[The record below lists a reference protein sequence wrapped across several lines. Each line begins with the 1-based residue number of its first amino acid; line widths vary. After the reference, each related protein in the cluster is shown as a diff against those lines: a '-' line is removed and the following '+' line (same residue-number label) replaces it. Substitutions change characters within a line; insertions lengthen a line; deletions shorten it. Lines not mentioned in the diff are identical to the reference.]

1 MARKPHPSSVL
12 KVLPDDD
19 QAALFDFLREHTLAE
34 GVAWLFSNNGVR
46 TNDSSLSEWRSWYK
60 MSQDIAAWDN
70 DIASLQEQLAGMGTD
85 PDLIPK
91 IGEAV
96 FISRAAK
103 SGDAKTFATVASVIQ
118 RHRELQASQ
127 QQHVDKMQVKGKE
140 LEQRDKTIAQKDE
153 VIEMQRRKI
162 EALEAQAE
170 AAKKAA
176 EKTKEALKSG
186 GMDEATR
193 KALMEE
199 MDQMILGVKKATK
212 PTAS

>member
-1 MARKPHPSSVL
+1 MARKPHPSSAL

-19 QAALFDFLREHTLAE
+19 QAALFEFLRTHTLAE

-46 TNDSSLSEWRSWYK
+46 TNDSSLSEWRQWYK

-118 RHRELQASQ
+118 RHRELKTSQ
-127 QQHVDKMQVKGKE
+127 QQHEDKMQVKGKE
-140 LEQRDKTIAQKDE
+140 LEQRDKTIQQKDRQIE
-153 VIEMQRRKI
+153 LLKRRVEMQ
-162 EALEAQAE
+162 EAKL
-170 AAKKAA
+170 
-176 EKTKEALKSG
+176 KEADDIAGDQQLS
-186 GMDEATR
+186 A
-193 KALMEE
+193 EE
-199 MDQMILGVKKATK
+199 KVLRWKQIFGR
-212 PTAS
+212 

>member
-1 MARKPHPSSVL
+1 MPRKPHPSSVL
-12 KVLPDDD
+12 KTLPDDD

-34 GVAWLFSNNGVR
+34 GVDWLFSNNGVR

-70 DIASLQEQLAGMGTD
+70 DIASLQDQLAGMGTD

-140 LEQRDKTIAQKDE
+140 LAQRDKAIAQKDRQIE
-153 VIEMQRRKI
+153 LQKRRIEM
-162 EALEAQAE
+162 LEAKLKDADDIAGDQALS
-170 AAKKAA
+170 A
-176 EKTKEALKSG
+176 EEKVLRWKQIFG
-186 GMDEATR
+186 R
-193 KALMEE
+193 
-199 MDQMILGVKKATK
+199 
-212 PTAS
+212 

>member
-1 MARKPHPSSVL
+1 MARKPHPSSAL

-19 QAALFDFLREHTLAE
+19 QAALFEFLRTHTLAE

-46 TNDSSLSEWRSWYK
+46 TNDSSLSEWRQWYK

-118 RHRELQASQ
+118 RHRELKASQ
-127 QQHVDKMQVKGKE
+127 QQHEDKMQVKGKE
-140 LEQRDKTIAQKDE
+140 LEQRDKTIQQKDRQIE
-153 VIEMQRRKI
+153 LLKRRVEMQ
-162 EALEAQAE
+162 EAKL
-170 AAKKAA
+170 
-176 EKTKEALKSG
+176 KEADDIAGDQQLS
-186 GMDEATR
+186 A
-193 KALMEE
+193 EE
-199 MDQMILGVKKATK
+199 KVLRWKQIFGR
-212 PTAS
+212 

>member
-1 MARKPHPSSVL
+1 MARKPHPSSAL

-19 QAALFDFLREHTLAE
+19 QAALYEFLRTHTLAE

-46 TNDSSLSEWRSWYK
+46 TNDSSLSEWRQWYK

-70 DIASLQEQLAGMGTD
+70 DIASLQDQLAGMGTD

-118 RHRELQASQ
+118 RHRELKASQ
-127 QQHVDKMQVKGKE
+127 QQHEDKMQVKGKE
-140 LEQRDKTIAQKDE
+140 LEQRDKTIEQKDRQIE
-153 VIEMQRRKI
+153 LLKRRVEMQ
-162 EALEAQAE
+162 EAKL
-170 AAKKAA
+170 
-176 EKTKEALKSG
+176 KEADDIASDQQLS
-186 GMDEATR
+186 A
-193 KALMEE
+193 EE
-199 MDQMILGVKKATK
+199 KVLRWKQIFGR
-212 PTAS
+212 